1 MVNSGYYLPES
12 LMARYPE
19 KKFIGLPAKPE
30 EFERFRSLYP
40 EYRAI
45 VWHEEFSVQDE
56 LLRYLIDSGRYG
68 VTSRWAS
75 DYGDPFHGPGAE
87 MRLLLGLMLVLAVAS
102 GADTLGRGLRR
113 LLFRGKAL
121 FADATLDEIV
131 SIALGLIV
139 LSHALFIMTL
149 VHMISRGSLWAFAGG
164 CAALGLPAAF
174 RLAPR
179 CLGYARSL
187 RPGKDAWIF
196 AFMAYFVFMAALAT
210 LPANERD
217 ELIYH
222 LEVPQ
227 RILANGGDLA
237 FRDNFYGYFPH
248 FGEMFFLLG
257 LGTAGET
264 AAKLFHLLS
273 GLLLA
278 GVIARAATAWM
289 DRKRAL
295 LAAALFLT
303 VPSVAA
309 MMSWAYVDLT
319 FVLYAVLALLFVLE
333 FIKRRGLYLVVPAGI
348 FLGAAASVKY
358 TGLQLAAL
366 TICAL
371 ALFRLKD
378 KTLPLVRPALILGGL
393 CVLVAG
399 PYYARSWLLAG
410 WPLMPF
416 ATPGFSLRPGIN
428 WDPGRAGLYL
438 RWLQTFG
445 AAVGPGAFLA
455 SLAAP
460 VLVFIKGQFDN
471 VRWFDGVLGPVFLL
485 VPFLWP
491 RKKAGLEMRFFGV
504 FSLLFLFYWTYTTKQ
519 VRFLLPVVPF
529 LCLLL
534 AGALDRRSKKGLAVA
549 VVGLLMLFNVYGGAR
564 RVAKERP
571 FAFWFGGET
580 RAQYL
585 AKQIDVYPMYA
596 KANELLGPAD
606 KLYLVHM
613 RNLGYLLDR
622 KWEGDFVFER
632 TTLERALAGASA
644 AGDVEAFFRGRGV
657 THLMINT
664 APLYAQ
670 AGGLEARDKA
680 LFEEFLGTCAE
691 PLVIQGAF
699 GLYRLSRGPNY

>member
-1 MVNSGYYLPES
+1 
-12 LMARYPE
+12 
-19 KKFIGLPAKPE
+19 
-30 EFERFRSLYP
+30 
-40 EYRAI
+40 
-45 VWHEEFSVQDE
+45 
-56 LLRYLIDSGRYG
+56 
-68 VTSRWAS
+68 
-75 DYGDPFHGPGAE
+75 
-87 MRLLLGLMLVLAVAS
+87 MRLLLGLLVVLVVAL

-121 FADATLDEIV
+121 FPDGALDEIV
-131 SIALGLIV
+131 SVVLGLIV
-139 LSHALFIMTL
+139 LSHALFLMTL
-149 VHMISRGSLWAFAGG
+149 VQAVSRHSLWAFVAI
-164 CAALGLPAAF
+164 CAALAVPAAL

-179 CLGYARSL
+179 CLRYARSL

-196 AFMAYFVFMAALAT
+196 AFMAYFVFMAAMAM

-222 LEVPQ
+222 LEIPK

-257 LGTAGET
+257 LGTAGE
-264 AAKLFHLLS
+264 AATKLFHLLS

-278 GVIARAATAWM
+278 GAIARAAAAWM

-295 LAAALFLT
+295 LAAALFLM
-303 VPSVAA
+303 VPSIAA

-319 FVLYAVLALLFVLE
+319 FALYTVLALLFVLE
-333 FIKRRGLYLVVPAGI
+333 FIKRRQLYLVVPAGI

-358 TGLQLAAL
+358 TGLQLTAL
-366 TICAL
+366 TICLL
-371 ALFRLKD
+371 ALFRLRDAK
-378 KTLPLVRPALILGGL
+378 LPLVRPALMLAGL

-399 PYYARSWLLAG
+399 PYYIRTWFLAG

-428 WDPGRAGLYL
+428 WDPERAGLFL

-445 AAVGPGAFLA
+445 VPVGAEGFLA

-460 VLVFIKGQFDN
+460 VLVFLKGRFDN
-471 VRWFDGVLGPVFLL
+471 VRWFDGVLSPVFLL
-485 VPFLWP
+485 IPFLWP
-491 RKKAGLEMRFFGV
+491 RKKAGIEMRFFGV
-504 FSLLFLFYWTYTTKQ
+504 FSLLFLFYWTFTTKQ
-519 VRFLLPVVPF
+519 VRFLLPVVPL

-534 AGALDRRSKKGLAVA
+534 AGALDKRKKKGIALVA
-549 VVGLLMLFNVYGGAR
+549 VGFLMLFNVYGGVR
-564 RVAKERP
+564 RIVKERP

-585 AKQIDVYPMYA
+585 AGQIDVYPMYA
-596 KANELLGPAD
+596 KANELLGPGD
-606 KLYLVHM
+606 KLYLIHM
-613 RNLGYLLDR
+613 RNLAYLLDR

-632 TTLERALAGASA
+632 YTLEKALAGASSA
-644 AGDVEAFFRGRGV
+644 SDVEAFFRGRGV

-664 APLYAQ
+664 GPLYALV
-670 AGGLEARDKA
+670 GGLEAREKA
-680 LFEEFLGTCAE
+680 LFEAFLASRAK
-691 PLVIQGAF
+691 PLATQDAY
-699 GLYRLSRGPNY
+699 GLYRLK